1 MNEYIKQKQ
10 THRYSYHTC
19 YQVGEA
25 RGEGQISSMR
35 LRDTNYYI

>member
-1 MNEYIKQKQ
+1 MNEYTKQ
-10 THRYSYHTC
+10 THSYHTW
-19 YQVGEA
+19 YQTGEA